1 MSQTNVEV
9 VKRLAAYTGGG
20 NALAYIR
27 DDAAWAERSPERDAI
42 FEPDCA
48 FIWIGGGGRE
58 ERTGSEGLR
67 AGWLE
72 FYEAW
77 ETIRTE
83 YERIIPLGDKVLA
96 LARVYGR
103 MTGSENEVENLGA
116 AVYFVRDGR
125 IACAEFY
132 VNRAEALEAVGLRE

>member
-1 MSQTNVEV
+1 M
-9 VKRLAAYTGGG
+9 
-20 NALAYIR
+20 
-27 DDAAWAERSPERDAI
+27 
-42 FEPDCA
+42 
-48 FIWIGGGGRE
+48 
-58 ERTGSEGLR
+58 R

-103 MTGSENEVENLGA
+103 MTGTENEVENLGA

-125 IACAEFY
+125 IARAEFY
-132 VNRAEALEAVGLRE
+132 VNRAEALEAVGLTA